1 MGCCVLCN
9 NNNNKIHQVTQRI
22 STFNNNIVNTNTDVN
37 TFSDYFSKANA
48 NGYSDL
54 ISNTKQHPSQQNE
67 YLSKQTIPLH
77 SSVRER
83 NNNEDDII
91 PYPKITISFMRC
103 DNNSINEDIYLM
115 SNSLTRNNRNAL
127 IKKSWHKFTFG
138 NDDLADC
145 KLNDITYL
153 PFSFTFFATIRQRR
167 LMLLITNRAQVCLWK
182 LKTKL

>member
-1 MGCCVLCN
+1 MGCCVLC

-22 STFNNNIVNTNTDVN
+22 SNFNNNIANTNTDVN

-83 NNNEDDII
+83 NNNEDALI
-91 PYPKITISFMRC
+91 PYPKITISFMHC
-103 DNNSINEDIYLM
+103 DNNSINEDIYLTP
-115 SNSLTRNNRNAL
+115 NSLTRNNRNAL
-127 IKKSWHKFTFG
+127 IKESWHKFTFG

-145 KLNDITYL
+145 QLNDIHLSPIQFYI
-153 PFSFTFFATIRQRR
+153 F
-167 LMLLITNRAQVCLWK
+167 CDH
-182 LKTKL
+182 KT